1 MKYYNILACA
11 IISILFTTIPAFG
24 MEKEAD
30 IAQSEGSNSESS
42 NSSYASAGSGLD
54 FSYEKPATKINIPVR
69 PRAPRTTPY
78 QHGQLRMIMVD
89 DSEESRSEDPF
100 DKHLIEKCDV
110 SPEEVKELT
119 KKFQNNKR

>member
-11 IISILFTTIPAFG
+11 VISILFTTIPAFG

-30 IAQSEGSNSESS
+30 IAQSEGANSESS
-42 NSSYASAGSGLD
+42 ASAGSGLD
-54 FSYEKPATKINIPVR
+54 FSYEKPRVQTNIFVR

-78 QHGQLRMIMVD
+78 QQGQPRMIMVD

-100 DKHLIEKCDV
+100 DKHLIEKCNV
-110 SPEEVKELT
+110 SPKEVQGLT